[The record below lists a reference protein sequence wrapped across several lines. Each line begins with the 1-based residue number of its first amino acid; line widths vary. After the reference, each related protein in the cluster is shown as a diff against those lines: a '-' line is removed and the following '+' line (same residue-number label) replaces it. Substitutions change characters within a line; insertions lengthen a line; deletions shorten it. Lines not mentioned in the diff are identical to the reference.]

1 MAFIRE
7 SLSRCWPA
15 RAPNAAASLV
25 LVLELRAYVDST
37 TSSAAPASRRPSAS
51 VRSHGCAS
59 ADDLAGED
67 QLVVADEVE
76 QRLAGVAAHLDAAL
90 LKALRDPA
98 DCVLLA
104 DLPGED
110 VAHLRARFGQ
120 RSVLLDLR
128 ADEAEHGPGGRVAK
142 VRHDRL

>member
-1 MAFIRE
+1 ATRRE
-7 SLSRCWPA
+7 LCDP
-15 RAPNAAASLV
+15 
-25 LVLELRAYVDST
+25 
-37 TSSAAPASRRPSAS
+37 
-51 VRSHGCAS
+51 
-59 ADDLAGED
+59 AGEE

-110 VAHLRARFGQ
+110 VAHTRARLGE

-128 ADEAEHGPGGRVAK
+128 ADEAEDGPGGRVAK
-142 VRHDRL
+142 VRHDRLDVVGLPGATE